1 MPSLTVVLPPI
12 STVGVTSSSEDINA
26 LVTKTRDLMLEAIE
40 DLGRKRA
47 ELNRR
52 DGKFSTSP
60 EREPL
65 VAQTQNTPSL
75 AR

>member
-1 MPSLTVVLPPI
+1 MGVLVLPPI

-40 DLGRKRA
+40 DLGR
-47 ELNRR
+47 RR
-52 DGKFSTSP
+52 DEINRQSGKYTKVP

-65 VAQTQNTPSL
+65 VSSSNVESSHSSL
-75 AR
+75 R